1 MSQAV
6 DREGTFR
13 AKPISWGLREGKES
27 SSVGLNICF
36 QILEYQDPDTQDWQT
51 GWDQYDMVVW
61 GTFWFINREGKISES
76 RTRKL
81 VESLGWSGNPE
92 DFSVEGIEFNNVLI
106 NVENRINPKKGTTR
120 LEAAWIHPW
129 DHVYVPGAKTADPA
143 LSKTLQATHGAGL
156 RAIAGN
162 VKRNGSPK
170 APVPEAT
177 PPQQA
182 PAGKIPF

>member
-13 AKPISWGLREGKES
+13 AKPISWRLREGKES

-36 QILEYQDPDTQDWQT
+36 QILEYQDPDTQEWQT
-51 GWDQYDMVVW
+51 GWDQYDMEVW
-61 GTFWFINREGKISES
+61 GTFWFINRKGEISKP
-76 RTRKL
+76 RARKL

-92 DFSVEGIEFNNVLI
+92 DFSVEGIEFDNVLI
-106 NVENRINPKKGTTR
+106 NVEYNTNANTGKTK

-143 LSKTLQATHGAGL
+143 ISKTLQAKHGADL

-162 VKRNGSPK
+162 VKRNEAPK
-170 APVPEAT
+170 PAAAETA
-177 PPQQA
+177 PPQEA
-182 PAGKIPF
+182 PKEDIPF